1 MGGGRPAAAAAVL
14 VLRRERAEP
23 HKGKV
28 EREGRRAPLST
39 LCLSSLAWLA
49 RTDREKATKRAS

>member
-1 MGGGRPAAAAAVL
+1 MGGGRPAAAVALL

-28 EREGRRAPLST
+28 EREGPSLHTLPL
-39 LCLSSLAWLA
+39 LPGLAWLA

>member
-1 MGGGRPAAAAAVL
+1 MGGGSRSAAAVL

-28 EREGRRAPLST
+28 EREGGPLS
-39 LCLSSLAWLA
+39 LHCPSSLAWPA
-49 RTDREKATKRAS
+49 RTDSEKATKRAS

>member
-1 MGGGRPAAAAAVL
+1 MGGGSRPAAAVL

-28 EREGRRAPLST
+28 EREGPSLYTLPL
-39 LCLSSLAWLA
+39 LPGLAWPA